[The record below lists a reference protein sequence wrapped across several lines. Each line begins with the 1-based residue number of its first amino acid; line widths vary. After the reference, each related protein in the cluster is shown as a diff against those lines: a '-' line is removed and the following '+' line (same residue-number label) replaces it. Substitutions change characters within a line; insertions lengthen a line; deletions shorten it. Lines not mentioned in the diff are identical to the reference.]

1 MGSKSS
7 KKQKNDELKKIGE
20 EANKNEPSTFCTF
33 TPINVTNELLVA
45 QSKSNPDADYKKLNF
60 LGV

>member
-20 EANKNEPSTFCTF
+20 EANKSSPSSFSTYTSSVWPPD
-33 TPINVTNELLVA
+33 TTKAIN
-45 QSKSNPDADYKKLNF
+45 
-60 LGV
+60 G